1 MSEVVTLERQDNIA
15 VITVNSPPVNALSAA
30 VRGGILECMKSAI
43 ADAQVQGIVLTCAGR
58 TFIAG
63 ADITEFGKPP
73 KPPGLAEVLVLM
85 DDSPKPIV
93 AAIHGTA
100 LGGGLEVALACHYRV
115 ATKDAKLGLPEVKLG
130 LLPGAGGTQRLPRA
144 VGPELAVKMIV
155 GGDPIG
161 AEAALKA
168 GLIEEIVEGPAA
180 GGVAFCR
187 KLVAEKRPL
196 RRLRDDDSKI
206 AAAKADRSIFTN
218 AVAALTKKARGLEAP
233 FAAAD
238 AVGAA
243 IDLPFDEGLKKERE
257 GFLKL
262 LTSDQSK
269 AQRYAFFAERE
280 ANKIEGVP
288 EGTKSRPVARVAIL
302 GAGTMGGGIAMSFAN
317 AGIPVTLIETAEE
330 QLKRGMGIMQKN
342 WEATAARG
350 GIPADAPA
358 KRMALINGVV
368 GIENIGDAD
377 LVIEAVFE
385 TMAVKKDVFGKLDQY
400 AKPGAV
406 LASNTSYLNIDEIA
420 KATKRPQDV
429 LGMHFFSP
437 ANVMKLCEIVRA
449 DKTAPDALVTAVSIA
464 RKIAKV
470 PAVVGVCDGF
480 VGNRMLAQRGKQS
493 EKLLFEGA
501 LPQQVDAVVTKF
513 GMPMGPFAMGDLAGL
528 DIGWRSR
535 KDRGIKSEIADA
547 LCEAGRFGQKTG
559 KGYYKYEQ
567 GSRSALPDPEVETLI
582 DETLARLGLKKRVVS
597 DEEILERMMY
607 PMINEGAKILA
618 EGIAARPSDIDVV
631 WLYGY
636 GWPIYRGGPM
646 FWADTVGL
654 KHIADRLAF
663 YAKETNDP
671 SLEPAPLLKKLA
683 DEGKT
688 FASLAAASKA
698 A

>member
-1 MSEVVTLERQDNIA
+1 MSEVAKLDRHDIIGIVTID
-15 VITVNSPPVNALSAA
+15 SPPVNALSAA
-30 VRGGILECMKSAI
+30 VRGGILDNVKAAI
-43 ADAQVQGIVLTCAGR
+43 ADPAIKAIVLTCGGR

-73 KPPGLAEVLVLM
+73 KPPALNDVLSTIEN
-85 DDSPKPIV
+85 SPKPVI

-115 ATKDAKLGLPEVKLG
+115 ATKEAKLGLPEVKLG

-161 AEAALKA
+161 AAEAHKA
-168 GLIEEIVEGPAA
+168 GLIEEIVEGPAS
-180 GGVAFCR
+180 GGEAFAR
-187 KLVAEKRPL
+187 KVVAENRPL
-196 RRLRDDDSKI
+196 RKLRDDDSKL
-206 AAAKADRSIFTN
+206 AAAKADRSIFTS
-218 AVAALTKKARGLEAP
+218 AVAAITRKSRGLEAP

-238 AVGAA
+238 AVGYA

-280 ANKIEGVP
+280 AAKIAGVP
-288 EGTKSRPVARVAIL
+288 EGTKGRKVERVAII

-358 KRMALINGVV
+358 KRMALIDGKV
-368 GIENIGDAD
+368 GLENVKDAD

-385 TMAVKKDVFGKLDQY
+385 TMAVKKEVFGKLDQY

-406 LASNTSYLNIDEIA
+406 LASNTSYLNIDAIA
-420 KATKRPQDV
+420 AETSRPQDV

-449 DKTAPDALVTAVSIA
+449 EKTAPDALVTAVSIA

-480 VGNRMLAQRGKQS
+480 VGNRMLAQRGKQA

-559 KGYYKYEQ
+559 KGYYKYEA
-567 GSRSALPDPEVETLI
+567 GSRAPLPDPDVEKLI
-582 DETLARLGLKKRVVS
+582 DETLAKLGLRRRAVS

-646 FWADTVGL
+646 YWADSVGL
-654 KHIADRLAF
+654 KHIAERLAY

-688 FASLAAASKA
+688 FASLAQGKA